1 MIKLEIRS
9 SVNSIPPTRIFQ
21 QFIRQELSNIIVK
34 FSENSSNLT
43 LFAQTPSISIK

>member
-34 FSENSSNLT
+34 FSG
-43 LFAQTPSISIK
+43 I